1 MNKPGFKNILK
12 NQKVLIANYSYLG
25 LLQIINLLIP
35 LATYPYL
42 IQTLGKELYGTVIY
56 SQAIIGYLVILV
68 NFGFNISATK
78 EISIHRDDKLKIT
91 EIVSSIFQI
100 KFVFFMLTIV
110 LLMLALYFLN
120 LDSELHLLFYLTMWL
135 CLYEFIFPIWYF
147 QGLEEMKYITLITLT
162 TRLFFLALIFVFIN
176 SKEDYLLLP
185 IISGIGAVLGGLIS
199 VYIVFVKH
207 KVGFKIQKLNT
218 LLFYIKEALPIFI
231 SNVSIRLY
239 VSTNKVILG
248 AFLGMSE
255 VAYYDLA
262 EKIISIL
269 KMPQSILSRVLFP
282 KISREKNML
291 FVKKVF
297 KLSVGLNLLL
307 YVFLVFL
314 AEFIILF
321 LGGEEMLPSKHIVLI
336 LGLTIPLVGVGNTL
350 GVQMLI
356 PLGYSKV
363 FSKVIVSSGVLY
375 AVLVTMLIILNN
387 ITILNLTIL
396 TVIIEVFVVFYMF
409 FFSIRKKLWTL

>member
-1 MNKPGFKNILK
+1 MNIPSFKNILK

-42 IQTLGKELYGTVIY
+42 IQTLGKQLYGKVIY

-78 EISIHRDDKLKIT
+78 EVSIHRENKHKIT
-91 EIVSSIFQI
+91 EIVSSVFQI
-100 KFVFFMLTIV
+100 KFAFLILTIII
-110 LLMLALYFLN
+110 LTLALFFLN
-120 LDSELHLLFYLTMWL
+120 LDKEFHLLLYLTMWL
-135 CLYEFIFPIWYF
+135 CLYEFIFPVWYF
-147 QGLEEMKYITLITLT
+147 QGLEEMKYITLITLS
-162 TRLFFLALIFVFIN
+162 TRLLFLGLIFVFIN

-185 IISGIGAVLGGLIS
+185 IISGIGAVLAGLIS
-199 VYIVFVKH
+199 IYIVFIKH
-207 KVGFKIQKLNT
+207 KVGFKIQKLDV
-218 LLFYIKEALPIFI
+218 LLYHIKEALPIFI

-239 VSTNKVILG
+239 VSSNKVILG
-248 AFLGMSE
+248 SFLGMTE

-262 EKIISIL
+262 EKIVSIL

-282 KISREKNML
+282 KISREKNMS

-297 KLSVGLNLLL
+297 KFSIGLNLFL
-307 YVFLVFL
+307 YLCLFFL
-314 AEFIILF
+314 AEFLILL
-321 LGGEEMLPSKHIVLI
+321 LGGEEMSPSLHILLI
-336 LGLTIPLVGVGNTL
+336 LGITIPLVGIGNTL
-350 GVQMLI
+350 GVQVLI
-356 PLGYSKV
+356 PLGYSKI

-375 AVLVTMLIILNN
+375 SVLVTTLIISNN

-396 TVIIEVFVVFYMF
+396 TVLIEVFVVFYMF
-409 FFSIRKKLWTL
+409 LFSIRKKLWTL